1 MATPSLTQ
9 APTTYNYVNSLDLTL
24 SPHEPQVD
32 GTLTP
37 RYGNQNITGFMEMQ
51 GSMNPVAA
59 IQYNHFEED
68 WIQDIIEVVGQA
80 AGAANAAVTFTIATS
95 YQYVYPGSGGTTA
108 QAPYI
113 VGSESGIPVSGGT
126 TIPVRLKDVLLFPD
140 GTEALVT
147 ATTPGSG
154 TFVCYPIITGQNIPA
169 TTTNVTQIIISGN
182 AHEEQSDQPA
192 SRNTTLIRYT
202 NNLQIFKGN
211 STASGTEMGV
221 KTWFQ
226 VPDENGKMGWLWYFK
241 AQRDEKNRFE
251 NDREIQM
258 VTGQKISN
266 ATLAALVPTTTKTE
280 GLIPFI
286 VNYGNVAT
294 YSAVSGIQLAD
305 FESAIVTLDK
315 NRGSKENTV
324 WCGINLSQGIDR
336 FMRDTMKN
344 GGISYGAFGGD
355 ATKAISFNF
364 DSFVLTNY
372 TFHKKTYDLFNHP
385 RLLGAAG
392 FPYQNM
398 GLIIPADKVAA
409 TFEPGSKA
417 KVTVPSL
424 RMNYLKG
431 DGNGYSRLLEE
442 WVVAGADGVYNQ
454 TVDQWSY
461 NLRSHAGFEGFAAN
475 RYMQLKAV

>member
-9 APTTYNYVNSLDLTL
+9 APTNYNYVSSLDLTL
-24 SPHEPQVD
+24 SPHEPSVD
-32 GTLTP
+32 TTLTQ

-51 GSMNPVAA
+51 GAMNPVSA

-68 WIQDIIEVVGQA
+68 WIQDIVEVVGQA
-80 AGAANAAVTFTIATS
+80 AGAAGAIVTFTVATA
-95 YQYVYPGSGGTTA
+95 YQYAYPGAA

-113 VGSESGIPVSGGT
+113 DTAT
-126 TIPVRLKDVLLFPD
+126 TTTNPVRLKDVLLFPD

-147 ATTPGSG
+147 ARTATT
-154 TFVCYPIITGQNIPA
+154 FACYPTQTGAVIPA
-169 TTTNVTQIIISGN
+169 TVTNVTQIIIVGN

-202 NNLQIFKGN
+202 NNMQIFKGN

-221 KTWFQ
+221 QTWFQ
-226 VPDENGKMGWLWYFK
+226 APDQNGKMGWLWYFK
-241 AQRDEKNRFE
+241 AQRDENNRFQNE
-251 NDREIQM
+251 REIQM
-258 VTGQKISN
+258 LTGKKLTN
-266 ATLAALVPTTTKTE
+266 ATLAAVVPTTTKTE

-286 VNYGNVAT
+286 VNYGNVSS
-294 YSAVSGIQLAD
+294 YSSISGIQLAD
-305 FESAIVTLDK
+305 FENMIVTLDK
-315 NRGSKENTV
+315 NRGAKENTV

-344 GGISYGAFGGD
+344 GAISYGAFSGSKE
-355 ATKAISFNF
+355 KAISFNF
-364 DSFVLTNY
+364 ASFELTGY

-385 RLLGAAG
+385 RYLGAAG

-398 GLIIPADKVAA
+398 GLVIPSDKVGA

-417 KVTVPSL
+417 SEKVPSL

-431 DGNGYSRLLEE
+431 KGNDYSRNLEE
-442 WVVAGADGVYNQ
+442 WVIAGANGVYNNS
-454 TVDQWSY
+454 VDQWSW
-461 NLRSHAGFEGFAAN
+461 NIRSHAGFEGFAAN
-475 RYMQLKAV
+475 RFVQLTAA